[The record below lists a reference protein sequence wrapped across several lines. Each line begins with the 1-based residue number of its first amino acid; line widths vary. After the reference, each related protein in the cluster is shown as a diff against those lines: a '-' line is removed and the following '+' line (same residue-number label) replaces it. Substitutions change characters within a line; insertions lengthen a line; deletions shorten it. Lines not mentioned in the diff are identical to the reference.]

1 MTTTADHDPG
11 VRTGRR
17 IGEVDA
23 LRGFALFGILIP
35 NVVAAVTRILGVQ
48 GGEFSFIPR
57 QPGRPGGVHGRGR
70 QLPGQVLRAVLVPV
84 RLLLTRI
91 GFLPL

>member
-23 LRGFALFGILIP
+23 LRGFALFGILIT
-35 NVVAAVTRILGVQ
+35 TRRSDHD
-48 GGEFSFIPR
+48 E
-57 QPGRPGGVHGRGR
+57 
-70 QLPGQVLRAVLVPV
+70 RAD
-84 RLLLTRI
+84 
-91 GFLPL
+91 